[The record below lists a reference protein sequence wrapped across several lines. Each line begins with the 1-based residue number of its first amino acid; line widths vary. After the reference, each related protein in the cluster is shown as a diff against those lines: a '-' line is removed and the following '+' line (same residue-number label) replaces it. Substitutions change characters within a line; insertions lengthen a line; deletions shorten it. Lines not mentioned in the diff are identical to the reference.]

1 MKAIYTL
8 IIILIPFIG
17 FGQGWE
23 NTFPNSSGFSVKQ
36 SIDGGYVI
44 TGNINADYSYSTDNY
59 NGNVYILKTD
69 EIGNEESY
77 RIYGEGEEN
86 LAYSI
91 QLTNDGGY
99 IITGYQIDDEGMGIS
114 LLKTDSN
121 IDEDWTKIIS
131 YGIGRSVQQ
140 TSDNG
145 FIISGISDSI
155 GGDVL
160 TGCLIKTDEDGNVEW
175 KKVFSGSQM
184 TSDPEYIYSVQ
195 QTIDGGFIS
204 TGYSFGETNTI
215 SESSSLRNNYS
226 IGLAVHLRLIKTDVN
241 GNVEWE
247 KKLTDGYNSIG
258 YSVKQTIDGGY
269 VVTGTKD
276 SKVLLMKTDQ
286 NGEEQWI
293 STFGDANLYSVGY
306 SVQQT
311 NDGGFILSGER
322 ENEDYDR
329 LVWLIKTN
337 ENGNGQWDRTF
348 GNGNINIGRSVQQT
362 SDGGYVICGQEY
374 DNDSNA
380 SNILLIKTNSFGNI
394 TSTIEIPLPNADR
407 KAEKTI
413 NLKGQEIKP
422 KPNNPIVE
430 IYDDGTVEKKVI
442 IE

>member
-1 MKAIYTL
+1 
-8 IIILIPFIG
+8 
-17 FGQGWE
+17 
-23 NTFPNSSGFSVKQ
+23 
-36 SIDGGYVI
+36 
-44 TGNINADYSYSTDNY
+44 
-59 NGNVYILKTD
+59 
-69 EIGNEESY
+69 
-77 RIYGEGEEN
+77 
-86 LAYSI
+86 
-91 QLTNDGGY
+91 
-99 IITGYQIDDEGMGIS
+99 
-114 LLKTDSN
+114 
-121 IDEDWTKIIS
+121 
-131 YGIGRSVQQ
+131 
-140 TSDNG
+140 
-145 FIISGISDSI
+145 
-155 GGDVL
+155 
-160 TGCLIKTDEDGNVEW
+160 
-175 KKVFSGSQM
+175 
-184 TSDPEYIYSVQ
+184 
-195 QTIDGGFIS
+195 
-204 TGYSFGETNTI
+204 
-215 SESSSLRNNYS
+215 
-226 IGLAVHLRLIKTDVN
+226 
-241 GNVEWE
+241 
-247 KKLTDGYNSIG
+247 
-258 YSVKQTIDGGY
+258 
-269 VVTGTKD
+269 
-276 SKVLLMKTDQ
+276 MKTDQ
-286 NGEEQWI
+286 NGEEQFI
-293 STFGDANLYSVGY
+293 ITFGDANLYSVGY